1 MKETD
6 YTDIMKVAKAKQKSE
21 LSYSDIAERVGCD
34 RAYAF
39 RAVKTPALVSFRVFA
54 KVALLLGLD
63 RSEAVKI
70 WEAAKKRHANEV
82 INLRL
87 SNAIN
92 NDE

>member
-1 MKETD
+1 
-6 YTDIMKVAKAKQKSE
+6 
-21 LSYSDIAERVGCD
+21 
-34 RAYAF
+34 
-39 RAVKTPALVSFRVFA
+39 VKTPALVSFRVFS

-82 INLRL
+82 IKLRL
-87 SNAIN
+87 ANAIN